1 MNEIAE
7 EQKKCSQRLDN
18 IMNDIRII
26 KESCD
31 NVRPEFLNVSIFI
44 FDLYMYVFNT
54 YSIYFS

>member
-26 KESCD
+26 KKSYE

-44 FDLYMYVFNT
+44 F
-54 YSIYFS
+54 

>member
-7 EQKKCSQRLDN
+7 EQKKCSQKLDN

-26 KESCD
+26 KESCE

-44 FDLYMYVFNT
+44 F
-54 YSIYFS
+54 